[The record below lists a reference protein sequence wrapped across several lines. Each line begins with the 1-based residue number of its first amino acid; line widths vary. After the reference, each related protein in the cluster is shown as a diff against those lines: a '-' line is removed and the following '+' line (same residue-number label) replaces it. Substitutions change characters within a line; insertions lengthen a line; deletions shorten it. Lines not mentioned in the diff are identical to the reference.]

1 MTCFAGGSSPA
12 GHAGLIAVAVAF
24 VVAENV
30 VARPAEFGARS
41 VIVVGLALDP
51 YTIGQYQITIPG
63 SFVS

>member
-12 GHAGLIAVAVAF
+12 GHAGLIAVPVAV

-30 VARPAEFGARS
+30 VTRPAEFGARS
-41 VIVVGLALDP
+41 VVIVGLALDS
-51 YTIGQYQITIPG
+51 YTISQYQITIPG